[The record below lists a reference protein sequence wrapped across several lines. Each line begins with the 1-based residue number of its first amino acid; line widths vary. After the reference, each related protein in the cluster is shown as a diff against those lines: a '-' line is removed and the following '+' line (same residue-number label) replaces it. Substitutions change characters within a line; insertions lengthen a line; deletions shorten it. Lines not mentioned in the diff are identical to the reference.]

1 MTGDGQVTE
10 TDFALWETAYRQA
23 RMFQDPADP
32 DIWVQDAPFDG
43 RAEGGVLSVPTR
55 RGTWNGGTW
64 VMHGV
69 DNRFGF
75 AGYLWDPF
83 LQLYHVR
90 HRVYDPMGGRWLQ
103 RDPIGVAGGWNLYE
117 YVGGDPWG
125 YTDPMGLAPE
135 CVCADGGQR
144 SAPTAGQGS
153 DKLRDANSFEFLD
166 DYAQRY
172 QAGGGSG
179 GEKRFKEAS
188 ATIGAGLRVAV
199 NTAGVAVMIVTPD
212 PTDAVLFGVAAK
224 YGVTT
229 LKKMTG
235 KIVGETAD
243 GKEVVIKGADAR
255 SVREAFKSKPI
266 LGMEYN
272 SKYLRH
278 NLEAA
283 GVKPRGPGFPED
295 AHHIVGDSQEALELR
310 ERMRKAGIDIN
321 SAENGMFLDR
331 EFHQSISNARYRIRV
346 IDALRDAKSEPQFRD
361 GLERLKKQ
369 LRAEEDEF
377 VRKRMQAGGAK
388 ECRP

>member
-1 MTGDGQVTE
+1 MQ
-10 TDFALWETAYRQA
+10 
-23 RMFQDPADP
+23 PP
-32 DIWVQDAPFDG
+32 
-43 RAEGGVLSVPTR
+43 
-55 RGTWNGGTW
+55 
-64 VMHGV
+64 GV

-103 RDPIGVAGGWNLYE
+103 RDPIGIAGGWNLYE

-125 YTDPMGLAPE
+125 YTDPMGLAPQSNYFW
-135 CVCADGGQR
+135 DGLELLWHGGR
-144 SAPTAGQGS
+144 YAPRPAETSELDAVRDHAS
-153 DKLRDANSFEFLD
+153 DQMVDAYGKERL
-166 DYAQRY
+166 
-172 QAGGGSG
+172 AGGESEGAM
-179 GEKRFKEAS
+179 RFYGA
-188 ATIGAGLRVAV
+188 AAAIGTGLRVAV

-283 GVKPRGPGFPED
+283 GVKSRGPGFPED
-295 AHHIVGDSQEALELR
+295 AHHIVGDSQEAMNLR
-310 ERMRKAGIDIN
+310 ERMRKAEIDIN

-331 EFHQSISNARYRIRV
+331 EFHQRMLSNGDYRLRV
-346 IDALRDAKSEPQFRD
+346 IDALRKANSKAEFRE
-361 GLERLKKQ
+361 GLNRLKTEI
-369 LRAEEDEF
+369 RAEEAEF
-377 VRKRMQAGGAK
+377 LRRRTQAGGSEA
-388 ECRP
+388 CRP